1 MIGECVKKSILAI
14 IMLLLISSCTNQAIS
29 NQTEEIN
36 SPKTTLTETPI
47 SASAPT
53 PSPTP
58 IADLA
63 PLFADNTLKQIEVM
77 IQDSEFATAGALLSV
92 KLRNDSEETRDFYLT
107 CGYTFSPSVH
117 ENTQKLILIQ
127 PLEFSMPPLEWLI
140 LNPVTVSLDPQKDI
154 PLKGEFFEFGPM
166 AEGNLKK
173 LADCSCKK
181 EIAADDD
188 TTLFTQQVAY
198 WMVALGKDSRYVS
211 DLSNEEFINL
221 LLGFG
226 VDQPTIDS
234 LRDYVLLFKL
244 NVAVTLTTCGL

>member
-1 MIGECVKKSILAI
+1 MRKTLLAI
-14 IMLLLISSCTNQAIS
+14 ALLLLLSSCNYQAATTPS
-29 NQTEEIN
+29 ETIN
-36 SPKTTLTETPI
+36 SQKSASSESPI
-47 SASAPT
+47 SASTST
-53 PSPTP
+53 PLPTP

-77 IQDSEFATAGALLSV
+77 IQDSKFATAGTLLSV
-92 KLRNDSEETRDFYLT
+92 KLRNDSEKTRDFYLT

-117 ENTQKLILIQ
+117 ENTQRLILIQ
-127 PLEFSMPPLEWLI
+127 PLKFSMPPLQWLV
-140 LNPVTVSLDPQKDI
+140 LNPVTVSIDPKKDI
-154 PLKGEFFEFGPM
+154 PLKGEFYEFGPM

-188 TTLFTQQVAY
+188 TTLLTQQVAY
-198 WMVALGKDSRYVS
+198 WMVAQGKDSRFVS
-211 DLSNEEFINL
+211 GLSNEEFINL
-221 LLGFG
+221 LLEFG

-244 NVAVTLTTCGL
+244 NIAATLATCGL